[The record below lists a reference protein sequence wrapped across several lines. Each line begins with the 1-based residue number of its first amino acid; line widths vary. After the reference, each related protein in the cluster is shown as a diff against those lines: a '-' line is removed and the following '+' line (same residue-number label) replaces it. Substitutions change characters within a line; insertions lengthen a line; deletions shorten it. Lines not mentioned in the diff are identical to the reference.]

1 MSLIISLIESAQDH
15 YPWVLLIVFLLTFT
29 KSCALVSLAIP
40 GTSGLLLLGN
50 IRFRQPR
57 TFPVNVVQRQPR
69 RHRRILAIVAAGH
82 SLPSSPHPSTLA
94 DRRASGPQPPLLSA
108 LWPVGYLFSAAF
120 SLPEGYAALVSG
132 ASSLP
137 LWSFQLANVSSG
149 LLWPLL
155 LLAPGAFS
163 LSLW

>member
-1 MSLIISLIESAQDH
+1 A
-15 YPWVLLIVFLLTFT
+15 T
-29 KSCALVSLAIP
+29 
-40 GTSGLLLLGN
+40 
-50 IRFRQPR
+50 
-57 TFPVNVVQRQPR
+57 
-69 RHRRILAIVAAGH
+69 
-82 SLPSSPHPSTLA
+82 LP
-94 DRRASGPQPPLLSA
+94 
-108 LWPVGYLFSAAF
+108 F
-120 SLPEGYAALVSG
+120 VSG